1 MSFPVTLPLL
11 FALTLLLSSCGSS
24 TGNNSAATVTWHGPW
39 VQSNQYWPGDAVSFN
54 GRSYINILPT
64 IGQPTSELFE
74 PTDDRFW
81 QLLADQG
88 SDGLN
93 GAVGPVGP
101 SSIIWQ
107 GAYVNGKSYVT
118 NDAVEFNSR
127 SFINIQN
134 TTGTQDPTATAYW
147 QLLADKG
154 ADGVAGATGPA
165 GIQGI
170 QGLQGNDG
178 ADGANGSTGPQ
189 GSAGNDGADGA
200 TGSAGPQGPAGATGS
215 AGINGIS
222 INWQGAWVNGT
233 SYASN
238 DAVSFNGRSY
248 IGTQDT
254 SGIEDPTDTAYW
266 DLLSDKGADGAI
278 GVQGL
283 TGATGSQGVAGND
296 GADGSTGSTGP
307 QGPAG
312 NDGADGA
319 TGSTGPQ
326 GSAGNDGADGATGS
340 AGPQGLAG
348 NDGADGATG
357 SAGPQGPAGNDGAD
371 GSTGS
376 TGPQGPVGNDGATGS
391 AGPQGSAGN
400 DGADGATGSAGPQGP
415 AGATGSAGINGISI
429 NWQGAWVNGTSYA
442 SNDAVSFNGR
452 SYIGTQDTS
461 GIEDPTDT
469 AYWDLLSDKGA
480 DGAIGVQGLT
490 GATGSQ
496 GVAGND
502 GADGSTGST
511 GPQGPAGNDG
521 ADGATG
527 SNGPQGSAGND
538 GADGAGPQALLV
550 HDGADG
556 ATGSTGPQGSAGN
569 DGADGA
575 TGSAGPQ
582 GLAGNDGAD
591 GATGSAG
598 PQGSLEVRY
607 VIAGFTTTP
616 TLPNIGYLGMSDA
629 CQAEFGLSARL
640 ATSQQAVDTPNIT
653 ALSGTAWIQAVR
665 NPSGGNG
672 DFVSGVLPTTWSCAG
687 WTASNTATGL
697 ALVGSNFTF
706 AKQLCNTSA
715 PVACAVPA
723 GVEYSYVYTGFS
735 TTQVVGN
742 VGYLGV
748 NSACQSEFGANARMA
763 TSLEII
769 NSTGLVAQSGT
780 AWVQA
785 VRHPSG
791 GNSDYTS
798 GVTPNTWSC
807 AGWTAN
813 STATSLT
820 VNGPNIS
827 FTKQA
832 CNTNSYVACSVPQ

>member
-357 SAGPQGPAGNDGAD
+357 SAGPQG
-371 GSTGS
+371 
-376 TGPQGPVGNDGATGS
+376 
-391 AGPQGSAGN
+391 
-400 DGADGATGSAGPQGP
+400 
-415 AGATGSAGINGISI
+415 
-429 NWQGAWVNGTSYA
+429 
-442 SNDAVSFNGR
+442 
-452 SYIGTQDTS
+452 
-461 GIEDPTDT
+461 
-469 AYWDLLSDKGA
+469 
-480 DGAIGVQGLT
+480 
-490 GATGSQ
+490 
-496 GVAGND
+496 
-502 GADGSTGST
+502 
-511 GPQGPAGNDG
+511 
-521 ADGATG
+521 
-527 SNGPQGSAGND
+527 
-538 GADGAGPQALLV
+538 
-550 HDGADG
+550 
-556 ATGSTGPQGSAGN
+556 
-569 DGADGA
+569 
-575 TGSAGPQ
+575 
-582 GLAGNDGAD
+582 
-591 GATGSAG
+591 
-598 PQGSLEVRY
+598 SLEVRY